1 MAELLLELLSEE
13 IPARMQTRAAEDF
26 KRLVCDGLKAA
37 GLSFNDARAFVTS
50 RRLTLV
56 VDGLPVVRA
65 DVSEEKRGPRVG
77 APEQAVQ
84 GFLKGAGLASLD
96 QAEKRDT
103 GKGEFWFAVVTKKG
117 GPTADV
123 LPAVIDAAMKALP
136 WPKSMKWGSGT
147 MQWVRPLQS
156 IVALFDGKVLQ
167 GEVSPGGAMAP
178 IVFGNTTRGH
188 RFLSKG
194 TIEVASFADYAAK
207 LRGAH
212 VILDAAERK
221 AIILEGARKL
231 CLEAQVRL
239 NEDEGLLEEVAGLT
253 EWPVPMLGAI
263 DAQFMDVPPEVLI
276 VSMKVHLRFFTTAKA
291 DGTLANRFVVVANN
305 VARDGGK
312 TIVAGNE
319 RVLRGRLADAKFF
332 WDQDRKQALEARL
345 PALKQVV
352 FHAKLGTQ
360 AERVERIVRLAGEIA
375 KSVPG
380 ADEAAVAEAARLC
393 KADLVT
399 GMVGEFPEL
408 QGVMGRYYAR
418 GEKLPAAVADAIG
431 DHYAPAG
438 PNDRCPSAPVSIA
451 VALAD
456 KLDALVSFWSI
467 GEKPTGSRDP
477 FALRR
482 AALGVIRI
490 IVENRLR
497 LPLRPFVKADD
508 LLAFFAERLK
518 VQMREKGVRHDVVD
532 AVLAAGGEDD
542 LVRLLARVEALQS
555 FLGTEAGKNL
565 LTAYGRAANIVRAEE
580 KKDKGLAAKIAG
592 APNAALLEQAEEK
605 AVASALAEVES
616 VVRPALAAEDFAG
629 AMEAFARLR
638 APVDALF
645 DKVTVNVTDKPELRL
660 NRLKLLNQIR
670 ATMDAV
676 ADFSKIEG

>member
-13 IPARMQTRAAEDF
+13 IPARMQTRAADDL
-26 KRLVCDGLKAA
+26 KRLICDGLKGA
-37 GLSFNDARAFVTS
+37 GIGFEKAQAFVTP
-50 RRLTLV
+50 RRLALV
-56 VDGLPVVRA
+56 IDGIPAVRD

-77 APEQAVQ
+77 APDQAVQ

-117 GPTADV
+117 GPTADA
-123 LPAVIDAAMKALP
+123 LPAVIDGALKALP
-136 WPKSMKWGSGT
+136 WPKSMKWGSST

-156 IVALFDGKVLQ
+156 IVALFDGQVLK

-178 IVFGNTTRGH
+178 IAFGDTTRGH

-194 TIEVASFADYAAK
+194 TFEVANFADYVAK
-207 LRGAH
+207 LRAAH

-231 CLEAQVRL
+231 CGEVQVTL

-253 EWPVPMLGAI
+253 EWPVPMLGSI
-263 DAQFMDVPPEVLI
+263 DEQFMDVPPEVLI
-276 VSMKVHLRFFTTAKA
+276 VSMKVHLRFFTTSGANGK
-291 DGTLANRFVVVANN
+291 LANRFVVVANN

-332 WDQDRKQALEARL
+332 WDQDRRTTLESRV
-345 PALKQVV
+345 PGLKQIV

-375 KSVPG
+375 KATG
-380 ADEAAVAEAARLC
+380 ADAAAVELAARLC

-408 QGVMGRYYAR
+408 QGVMGRYYAL
-418 GEKLPAAVADAIG
+418 GEKLPAPVADAIG

-438 PNDRCPSAPVSIA
+438 PNDRCPTAPVAIA

-456 KLDALVSFWSI
+456 KLDALTAFWSI

-497 LPLRPFVKADD
+497 LPLRPFLEVDD

-532 AVLAAGGEDD
+532 AVVSLGGEDD
-542 LVRLLARVEALQS
+542 LVRLLARVEALQA

-580 KKDKGLAAKIAG
+580 KKDKGLAATIAG
-592 APNAALLEQAEEK
+592 APDAALLEQAEEK
-605 AVASALAEVES
+605 AVASALDEVS
-616 VVRPALAAEDFAG
+616 RAVKPALAAEDFVG
-629 AMEAFARLR
+629 AMAAFAGLR
-638 APVDALF
+638 GPIDALF
-645 DKVTVNVTDKPELRL
+645 DKVTVNVTDRPEIRL